1 MGTLKEGLWH
11 HLPPEELL
19 EQLGCHAER
28 GLDPAEAESRLGQF
42 GPNRLTPKKAKGP
55 IQRFLVQFHQPLVYI
70 LLAAGVTTGLIS
82 EWSDATAIFAVVLVN
97 AIIGFVQESKAL
109 GAIEALSRT
118 MTTSASVVRAAQ
130 LRLIPSEELVPGDI
144 VTLQSGDK
152 VPADMRLLRVRDL
165 KIDESALT
173 GESVAVEKAV
183 GILDGDTVLADRS
196 NMAYASSL
204 VTYGQGTGVVVA
216 TGDRTEMGRISQLI
230 AEVESMETPLTRK
243 IGRFSHVLLLA
254 ILALGGITF
263 LAGLLHGKSVIDMFM
278 AAVALTVGAI
288 PEGLPA
294 AVTIILAVGVGRMA
308 GRRAIIRRLP
318 AVETLGST
326 TVVCSDKTG
335 TLTENHMTVQHV
347 LAGGLIYS
355 ATGIGYDPS
364 GTFDIACDPDDGSVP
379 CAPLRECL
387 RAGLLCNDSR
397 LVQEDGRWQIEGDP
411 TEGSLLVAAR
421 KGGLSEEIETTTYP
435 RQDTIPFESE
445 HQYMATLH
453 GTPQAGL
460 QRIYVKGSLERI
472 LPRCTRILEG
482 NGSPMSIDPVPI
494 LEAAEKMAG
503 MGLRVL
509 AFARRDIL
517 VRLVGFR
524 HEDVAS
530 DLTFLGLQGM
540 IDPPREE
547 AIEAVHACLRAG
559 IQVKMI
565 TGDHALTASVIAEKI
580 GIVTQPECLPSC
592 AAVLTGKQMAL
603 LSPEELVSA
612 AEETNVFARVAPEQ
626 KLNLV
631 RALQARGHVVAMT
644 GDGVNDAP
652 ALKQADIGVAMG
664 ITGTE
669 VSKEAADMV
678 LTDDNF
684 ASIEAAVEEGRC
696 VFDNLIKFLV
706 WALPTNLGQGL
717 VIIAAVFAG
726 VPLPILPVQSLWI
739 NMTTAGTLGL
749 MLAFEPKER
758 GLMSRP
764 PRHPSSPI
772 LSGVLIRRILFIG
785 VILMTAAFGLFEW
798 EEWTGAGDAAART
811 VTVNVFSVI
820 SCFYLLNCRSLHHS
834 FLRVGLLSNKL
845 IIVGIAFMVILQLLF
860 TYLPLMNRL
869 FHTVPIGYD
878 SWLRIMAV
886 GLISHWA
893 VSFEKW
899 LSRRAADEQ
908 HRIEM
913 QLPS

>member
-55 IQRFLVQFHQPLVYI
+55 ILRFLVQFHQPLVYI

-109 GAIEALSRT
+109 GAIEALSRA

-130 LRLIPSEELVPGDI
+130 PRLIPSEELVPGDI

-165 KIDESALT
+165 
-173 GESVAVEKAV
+173 
-183 GILDGDTVLADRS
+183 
-196 NMAYASSL
+196 
-204 VTYGQGTGVVVA
+204 
-216 TGDRTEMGRISQLI
+216 
-230 AEVESMETPLTRK
+230 
-243 IGRFSHVLLLA
+243 
-254 ILALGGITF
+254 
-263 LAGLLHGKSVIDMFM
+263 
-278 AAVALTVGAI
+278 
-288 PEGLPA
+288 
-294 AVTIILAVGVGRMA
+294 
-308 GRRAIIRRLP
+308 
-318 AVETLGST
+318 
-326 TVVCSDKTG
+326 
-335 TLTENHMTVQHV
+335 
-347 LAGGLIYS
+347 
-355 ATGIGYDPS
+355 
-364 GTFDIACDPDDGSVP
+364 
-379 CAPLRECL
+379 
-387 RAGLLCNDSR
+387 
-397 LVQEDGRWQIEGDP
+397 
-411 TEGSLLVAAR
+411 
-421 KGGLSEEIETTTYP
+421 
-435 RQDTIPFESE
+435 
-445 HQYMATLH
+445 
-453 GTPQAGL
+453 
-460 QRIYVKGSLERI
+460 
-472 LPRCTRILEG
+472 
-482 NGSPMSIDPVPI
+482 
-494 LEAAEKMAG
+494 
-503 MGLRVL
+503 
-509 AFARRDIL
+509 
-517 VRLVGFR
+517 
-524 HEDVAS
+524 
-530 DLTFLGLQGM
+530 FLGLQGM

-631 RALQARGHVVAMT
+631 RALQAQGHVVAMT

-726 VPLPILPVQSLWI
+726 VPLPILPAQSLWI
-739 NMTTAGTLGL
+739 NMTTAGSLGL

-758 GLMSRP
+758 GLMNRP

-785 VILMTAAFGLFEW
+785 VILMAAAFGLFEW

-820 SCFYLLNCRSLHHS
+820 SCFYLLNCRSLQHS
-834 FLRVGLLSNKL
+834 FLRVGPLSNKPA
-845 IIVGIAFMVILQLLF
+845 IVGIAFMVILQLLF

-899 LSRRAADEQ
+899 LTRRK
-908 HRIEM
+908 
-913 QLPS
+913 QLAVLK

>member
-19 EQLGCHAER
+19 AQLGCHAER
-28 GLDPAEAESRLGQF
+28 GLDPAEAESRLAQF
-42 GPNRLTPKKAKGP
+42 GPNRLTPKMAKGP
-55 IQRFLVQFHQPLVYI
+55 ILRFLVQFHQPLVYI

-82 EWSDATAIFAVVLVN
+82 GWSDATAIFAVVLVN

-118 MTTSASVVRAAQ
+118 MTTSASVVRDAQ
-130 LRLIPSEELVPGDI
+130 PRLIPSEELVPGDI
-144 VTLQSGDK
+144 VALQSGDK
-152 VPADMRLLRVRDL
+152 VPADMRLLRMRDL

-230 AEVESMETPLTRK
+230 AEVKSLETPLTRK

-335 TLTENHMTVQHV
+335 TLTENQMTVQHV
-347 LAGGLIYS
+347 LAGGRIYS

-364 GTFDIACDPDDGSVP
+364 GTFDIACDP
-379 CAPLRECL
+379 LRECL

-397 LVQEDGRWQIEGDP
+397 LIQEDGRWQIEGDP

-421 KGGLSEEIETTTYP
+421 KGGLSEEIETAIYP
-435 RQDTIPFESE
+435 RQDTIPFESV

-453 GTPQAGL
+453 GTPQAGS

-482 NGSPMSIDPVPI
+482 NGSPLPIDPAPI
-494 LEAAEKMAG
+494 LEAAEKLAG

-524 HEDVAS
+524 HDDVSS

-631 RALQARGHVVAMT
+631 RALQTRGHVVAMT

-739 NMTTAGTLGL
+739 NMTTAGSLGL

-772 LSGVLIRRILFIG
+772 LSGALIRRILFIG
-785 VILMTAAFGLFEW
+785 VILMAAAFGLFEW
-798 EEWTGAGDAAART
+798 EEWNGAGDAAART

>member
-1 MGTLKEGLWH
+1 
-11 HLPPEELL
+11 
-19 EQLGCHAER
+19 
-28 GLDPAEAESRLGQF
+28 
-42 GPNRLTPKKAKGP
+42 
-55 IQRFLVQFHQPLVYI
+55 
-70 LLAAGVTTGLIS
+70 
-82 EWSDATAIFAVVLVN
+82 
-97 AIIGFVQESKAL
+97 
-109 GAIEALSRT
+109 
-118 MTTSASVVRAAQ
+118 
-130 LRLIPSEELVPGDI
+130 
-144 VTLQSGDK
+144 
-152 VPADMRLLRVRDL
+152 
-165 KIDESALT
+165 
-173 GESVAVEKAV
+173 
-183 GILDGDTVLADRS
+183 
-196 NMAYASSL
+196 
-204 VTYGQGTGVVVA
+204 
-216 TGDRTEMGRISQLI
+216 
-230 AEVESMETPLTRK
+230 
-243 IGRFSHVLLLA
+243 
-254 ILALGGITF
+254 
-263 LAGLLHGKSVIDMFM
+263 
-278 AAVALTVGAI
+278 
-288 PEGLPA
+288 
-294 AVTIILAVGVGRMA
+294 
-308 GRRAIIRRLP
+308 
-318 AVETLGST
+318 
-326 TVVCSDKTG
+326 
-335 TLTENHMTVQHV
+335 
-347 LAGGLIYS
+347 
-355 ATGIGYDPS
+355 
-364 GTFDIACDPDDGSVP
+364 
-379 CAPLRECL
+379 
-387 RAGLLCNDSR
+387 
-397 LVQEDGRWQIEGDP
+397 
-411 TEGSLLVAAR
+411 
-421 KGGLSEEIETTTYP
+421 
-435 RQDTIPFESE
+435 
-445 HQYMATLH
+445 MATLH

-482 NGSPMSIDPVPI
+482 NGSPLPIDPVPI
-494 LEAAEKMAG
+494 LEEAEKLAG

-517 VRLVGFR
+517 ERLVGFR

-739 NMTTAGTLGL
+739 NMTTAGSLGL
-749 MLAFEPKER
+749 MLAFEPKEP

-772 LSGVLIRRILFIG
+772 LSGELIRRILLIG
-785 VILMTAAFGLFEW
+785 VILMAAAFGLFEW
-798 EEWTGAGDAAART
+798 EEWNGAGDAAART

-820 SCFYLLNCRSLHHS
+820 SMLLPSQLPLS
-834 FLRVGLLSNKL
+834 PPLLSP
-845 IIVGIAFMVILQLLF
+845 GGTALQQAG
-860 TYLPLMNRL
+860 PSSASR
-869 FHTVPIGYD
+869 
-878 SWLRIMAV
+878 SWL
-886 GLISHWA
+886 SCNC
-893 VSFEKW
+893 F
-899 LSRRAADEQ
+899 SRTC
-908 HRIEM
+908 
-913 QLPS
+913 P

>member
-19 EQLGCHAER
+19 AQLGCHAER
-28 GLDPAEAESRLGQF
+28 GLDPAEAESRLAQF
-42 GPNRLTPKKAKGP
+42 GPNRLTPKMAKGP
-55 IQRFLVQFHQPLVYI
+55 ILRFLVQFHQPLVYI

-82 EWSDATAIFAVVLVN
+82 GWSDATAIFAVVLVN

-118 MTTSASVVRAAQ
+118 MTTSASVVRDAQ
-130 LRLIPSEELVPGDI
+130 PRLIPSEELVPGDI
-144 VTLQSGDK
+144 VALQSGDK
-152 VPADMRLLRVRDL
+152 VPADMRLLRMRDL

-230 AEVESMETPLTRK
+230 AEVKSLETPLTRK

-335 TLTENHMTVQHV
+335 TLTENQMTVQHV
-347 LAGGLIYS
+347 LAGGRIYS
-355 ATGIGYDPS
+355 VTGIGYDPS
-364 GTFDIACDPDDGSVP
+364 GTFDNACDPNDGSQP

-397 LVQEDGRWQIEGDP
+397 LIQEDGRWQIEGDP

-421 KGGLSEEIETTTYP
+421 KGGLSEEIETAIYP
-435 RQDTIPFESE
+435 RQDTIPFESV

-453 GTPQAGL
+453 GTPQAGS

-482 NGSPMSIDPVPI
+482 NGSPLPIDPAPI
-494 LEAAEKMAG
+494 LEAAEKLAG

-524 HEDVAS
+524 HDDVSS

-631 RALQARGHVVAMT
+631 RALQTRGHVVAMT

-739 NMTTAGTLGL
+739 NMTTAGSLGL

-772 LSGVLIRRILFIG
+772 LSGALIRRILIIG
-785 VILMTAAFGLFEW
+785 VILMAAAFGLFEW
-798 EEWTGAGDAAART
+798 EEWNGAGDAAART

-908 HRIEM
+908 QRI
-913 QLPS
+913 